1 MIITWVK
8 GWRAKRRYIKDMNK
22 FFKGLEVP
30 KGGWWIWSIA
40 ILMLL
45 QGCAAHFAIYPNDQL
60 IKLSCDGDEC
70 GLRTNILICDD
81 ENIYCEYISVPLN
94 D

>member
-1 MIITWVK
+1 MIIRYIK
-8 GWRAKRRYIKDMNK
+8 AWRAKRRYIKDMDK

>member
-1 MIITWVK
+1 MIIRYIK
-8 GWRAKRRYIKDMNK
+8 AWRAKRRYIKDMDK

-45 QGCAAHFAIYPNDQL
+45 QGCVIYPKDHL
-60 IKLSCDGDEC
+60 IKLSCDAEEC

>member
-1 MIITWVK
+1 MIIRYIK
-8 GWRAKRRYIKDMNK
+8 AWRAKRRYIKDMDK

-30 KGGWWIWSIA
+30 KGGWWMWSIA
-40 ILMLL
+40 ILML
-45 QGCAAHFAIYPNDQL
+45 QGCVYYPTDQL
-60 IKLSCDGDEC
+60 IKLSCDAEEC